1 LSISSLKDSAVFI
14 LATSSSLRSGKI
26 PSSAKALAMEEK
38 KFLLLGEVLT
48 FSELVS
54 SFSLSSLPTPS
65 GSSNKF
71 SASTSVA
78 SSLFI

>member
-1 LSISSLKDSAVFI
+1 LSIISLKDSAVFI
-14 LATSSSLRSGKI
+14 LAISSSLRSGKI
-26 PSSAKALAMEEK
+26 PSSAKALATEEK
-38 KFLLLGEVLT
+38 KFLLGEVLT

-54 SFSLSSLPTPS
+54 SFSFSLLLTPS

-71 SASTSVA
+71 SASTSVV